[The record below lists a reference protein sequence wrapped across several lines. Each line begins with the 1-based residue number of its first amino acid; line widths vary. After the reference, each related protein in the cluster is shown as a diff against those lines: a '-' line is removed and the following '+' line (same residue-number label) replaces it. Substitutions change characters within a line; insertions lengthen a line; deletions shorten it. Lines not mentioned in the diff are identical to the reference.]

1 MTGPC
6 LMSSRS
12 PLTPGDDPGGA
23 MTAGEPGAEPAGDDA
38 LAGAGVGGAGD
49 PLGGVGAFVDAVAVA
64 VLTRDG
70 DGLAGAGNPTGV
82 AP

>member
-6 LMSSRS
+6 LMSSRR

-23 MTAGEPGAEPAGDDA
+23 MTTGEPGAEPAGDDA
-38 LAGAGVGGAGD
+38 LAGIEVGGAGD
-49 PLGGVGAFVDAVAVA
+49 PFGGVGALFVDVA

-70 DGLAGAGNPTGV
+70 DGLAGAGEPAGV

>member
-1 MTGPC
+1 
-6 LMSSRS
+6 MSSRS

-23 MTAGEPGAEPAGDDA
+23 MTTGEPGAETAGDDA
-38 LAGAGVGGAGD
+38 LAGIGLGDAGD
-49 PLGGVGAFVDAVAVA
+49 PFGGVGALLVAVA

-70 DGLAGAGNPTGV
+70 DGLAGAGEPAGV